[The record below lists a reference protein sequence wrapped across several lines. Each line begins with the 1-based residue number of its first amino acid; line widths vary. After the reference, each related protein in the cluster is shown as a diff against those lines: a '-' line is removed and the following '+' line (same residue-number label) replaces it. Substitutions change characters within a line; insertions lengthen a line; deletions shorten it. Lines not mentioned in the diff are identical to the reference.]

1 MAEGDRHGCSPD
13 PHSFEER
20 QMQESLFRS
29 VSRPENNAGHIVDK
43 TTSKKK
49 KKEKRRATIFY
60 WFFKTGAEL

>member
-13 PHSFEER
+13 PHSFKER

-43 TTSKKK
+43 TTSQKKK
-49 KKEKRRATIFY
+49 KGEPQFFIG
-60 WFFKTGAEL
+60 FFKQVQK